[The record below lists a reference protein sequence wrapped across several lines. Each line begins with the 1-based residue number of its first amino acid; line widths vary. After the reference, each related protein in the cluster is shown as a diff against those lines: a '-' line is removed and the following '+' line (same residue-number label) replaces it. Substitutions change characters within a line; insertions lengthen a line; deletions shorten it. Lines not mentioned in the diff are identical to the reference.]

1 MKSSK
6 LAALFLVSLLPL
18 AACKSHEAD
27 MGDNTADAATSAQN
41 SATAPMD
48 QGSQSSA
55 GATTQTTEQEI
66 AGTSNPNDLNPVKA
80 QSWIDDV
87 TIGHKVVDGT
97 IPNADQGDDFAPGQ
111 TIYITMKV
119 ADAPASSKVKVDWYG
134 PGETKISDEEKAVP
148 AGAKF
153 LTFENSK
160 TSSWA
165 KGDYRADI
173 WVGDEKVDTQ
183 QFNITDK
190 SGAGK

>member
-1 MKSSK
+1 MKASK

-18 AACKSHEAD
+18 AACKSREAD
-27 MGDNTADAATSAQN
+27 MGDNTADAATSTQN

-66 AGTSNPNDLNPVKA
+66 AGTNNPNDLNPVKA
-80 QSWIDDV
+80 QTLIDDV

-111 TIYITMKV
+111 TIYIAMKV
-119 ADAPASSKVKVDWYG
+119 ADVPATSKVKVTWYG
-134 PGETKISDEEKAVP
+134 PGETKIGDDEKSVP
-148 AGAKF
+148 TGAKY

-165 KGDYRADI
+165 KGDYRAEV

>member
-1 MKSSK
+1 MKASK

-18 AACKSHEAD
+18 AACKSREAD
-27 MGDNTADAATSAQN
+27 MGDNTADAATSTQN

-66 AGTSNPNDLNPVKA
+66 AGTNNPNDLNPVKA
-80 QSWIDDV
+80 QTLIDDV

-111 TIYITMKV
+111 TIYIAMKV
-119 ADAPASSKVKVDWYG
+119 ADVPATSKVKVTWYG
-134 PGETKISDEEKAVP
+134 PGETKIGDDEKSVP
-148 AGAKF
+148 TGAKY

-160 TSSWA
+160 TGSWA
-165 KGDYRADI
+165 KGDYRAEV

>member
-1 MKSSK
+1 MKASK

-134 PGETKISDEEKAVP
+134 PGETKISEEEKSVP
-148 AGAKF
+148 AGAKY

-160 TSSWA
+160 TASWA
-165 KGDYRADI
+165 KGDYRADV